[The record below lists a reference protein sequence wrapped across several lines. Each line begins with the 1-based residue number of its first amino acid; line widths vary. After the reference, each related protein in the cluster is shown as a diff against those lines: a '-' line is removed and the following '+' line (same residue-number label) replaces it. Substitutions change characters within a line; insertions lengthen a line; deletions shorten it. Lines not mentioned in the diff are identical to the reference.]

1 MLKKLRKLKELKT
14 YVLALKTSQMDEKT
28 IVFNSFKLLELPVLH
43 KVEQMRN
50 LNNYI

>member
-28 IVFNSFKLLELPVLH
+28 IVFFRFAQGNSSFKLL
-43 KVEQMRN
+43 
-50 LNNYI
+50 

>member
-28 IVFNSFKLLELPVLH
+28 IVFFSLRSRKLLL
-43 KVEQMRN
+43 
-50 LNNYI
+50 